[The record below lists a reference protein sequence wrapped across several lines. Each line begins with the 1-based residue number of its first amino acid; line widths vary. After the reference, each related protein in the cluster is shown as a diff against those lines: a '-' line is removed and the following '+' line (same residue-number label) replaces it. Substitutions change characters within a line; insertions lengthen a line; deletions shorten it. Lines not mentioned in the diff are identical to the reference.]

1 MVYYDF
7 LSPRRPSMAR
17 KPRLHVPGAL
27 YHVIWRGNEQRQ
39 VFFDEDD
46 CYRFYALL
54 EEGVSRFGYRVH
66 GFCLMPNHVHLALQA
81 GKDSLSRSMQNLAF
95 RYTQATNRKLGRS
108 GHLFQGRYKALL
120 VDRDAYLLELVRY
133 IHLNPVRA
141 RLVADLADYPW
152 SGHQAYLGKVALPWL
167 TRTLLAAGRVLFA
180 PIPNVQ
186 PVTVMVA
193 AAGVALGP
201 RRGFAVGAIAAL
213 ASNMFLG
220 QGSHTPWQML
230 AWGGCGAAAGV
241 ARPLLRGRLP
251 FAAFSVVL
259 GFGFGTLLDLWL
271 WFGFYPHTW
280 AALVTVLGTGF
291 AFNVAHATGN
301 LVLALVAGPEL
312 RRVLDRYARRS
323 RTEVVWA

>member
-1 MVYYDF
+1 
-7 LSPRRPSMAR
+7 
-17 KPRLHVPGAL
+17 
-27 YHVIWRGNEQRQ
+27 
-39 VFFDEDD
+39 
-46 CYRFYALL
+46 
-54 EEGVSRFGYRVH
+54 
-66 GFCLMPNHVHLALQA
+66 LALVTGGFA
-81 GKDSLSRSMQNLAF
+81 WLETG
-95 RYTQATNRKLGRS
+95 S
-108 GHLFQGRYKALL
+108 GPA
-120 VDRDAYLLELVRY
+120 RD
-133 IHLNPVRA
+133 IT
-141 RLVADLADYPW
+141 LVATLGGLA
-152 SGHQAYLGKVALPWL
+152 
-167 TRTLLAAGRVLFA
+167 AAGRVLFA